1 MVSSY
6 VFVRTDNLFERELL
20 FEFEEFGANH
30 GQLSLIVSV
39 MKTNQHIFKIL
50 LLMICSSV
58 IVYRLKTA
66 TFVLIR
72 LCVKKLLCFLLVVPL
87 PGPFHFSHSNQNSG
101 MPDHEL

>member
-39 MKTNQHIFKIL
+39 IKTN
-50 LLMICSSV
+50 
-58 IVYRLKTA
+58 
-66 TFVLIR
+66 
-72 LCVKKLLCFLLVVPL
+72 
-87 PGPFHFSHSNQNSG
+87 
-101 MPDHEL
+101 